1 MATGRGSRRGLT
13 IVSVVLLA
21 CLSLTGATG
30 GTPAGAVAGAGAGR
44 QASGITSGAGDLAS
58 ASEAQLLQLIEAADA
73 RRRQIESEAAG
84 VNQEVEELQSELN
97 AAEDHLGALQARQW
111 TLEHKLAAAD
121 RQLDEARA
129 HRTQL
134 ALDAYTGRASA
145 LGYASSLLYADDI
158 GALAARRSYVRFLG
172 SSRAETI
179 AEEERLR
186 DEQADLLEELD
197 GVRREMNKKQAG
209 AAADATG
216 VENGQRVSVGL
227 LADAEAQ
234 VAERD
239 RLFGEAAGRKAE
251 FDTEL
256 ADLAAQSEA
265 VTATLRARRGLD
277 AESTASE
284 ASAAASGGE
293 LADPLPGHSFGSPF
307 GPRVHPVYGSVR
319 VHTGVDIGASSGD
332 AIHAADD
339 GVVVSA
345 GWLGGY
351 GNATIVDHGG
361 GIATLYGHQSR
372 IDVSAGERV
381 ERGQV
386 IGRVGCTGTCTGPHL
401 HFEVRID
408 GDPVNPV
415 PYIS

>member
-1 MATGRGSRRGLT
+1 M
-13 IVSVVLLA
+13 
-21 CLSLTGATG
+21 GA
-30 GTPAGAVAGAGAGR
+30 AAGAGAGR
-44 QASGITSGAGDLAS
+44 QATDITSGAGDLAS
-58 ASEAQLLQLIEAADA
+58 ASEARLLELIEAAEA
-73 RRRQIESEAAG
+73 RRKEIESEAAG
-84 VNQEVEELQSELN
+84 VNQEVEELRSELN
-97 AAEDHLGALQARQW
+97 AAQDHLGALQARQW
-111 TLEHKLAAAD
+111 TIEHKLEAAV

-129 HRTQL
+129 HRQQL
-134 ALDAYTGRASA
+134 AIDAYTGRSSA

-158 GALAARRSYVRFLG
+158 GALAARRSYVHFLG
-172 SSRAETI
+172 SSQAETL

-209 AAADATG
+209 ADADAAG
-216 VENGQRVSVGL
+216 LVDGQRVSVGL
-227 LADAEAQ
+227 LAEAEAQ
-234 VAERD
+234 VAARD
-239 RLFGEAAGRKAE
+239 RLYEEAHARKAE

-265 VTATLRARRGLD
+265 VTETLRARRGLD

-284 ASAAASGGE
+284 ASAAAGGGQ
-293 LADPLPGHSFGSPF
+293 LADPYPGASFGSPF
-307 GPRVHPVYGSVR
+307 GPRVHPVFGNVR
-319 VHTGVDIGASSGD
+319 VHTGVDIGGESGD

-351 GNATIVDHGG
+351 GNATIIDHGG
-361 GIATLYGHQSR
+361 GMATLYGHQSQ
-372 IDVSAGERV
+372 IVVSEGERV
-381 ERGQV
+381 SRGQV

-408 GDPVNPV
+408 GVPVNPV
-415 PYIS
+415 PYVT

>member
-1 MATGRGSRRGLT
+1 MAGGAAGHGARRTGVLL
-13 IVSVVLLA
+13 LLA

-44 QASGITSGAGDLAS
+44 QATDITSGAGDLAS
-58 ASEAQLLQLIEAADA
+58 ASEARLLELIEAAEA
-73 RRRQIESEAAG
+73 RRKEIESEAAG
-84 VNQEVEELQSELN
+84 VNEEVEELQSELN
-97 AAEDHLGALQARQW
+97 AAQDHLGALQARQW
-111 TLEHKLAAAD
+111 TIQHKLDAAV

-129 HRTQL
+129 HRRQL
-134 ALDAYTGRASA
+134 AIDAYTGRSSA
-145 LGYASSLLYADDI
+145 LGYASSLLFADDI
-158 GALAARRSYVRFLG
+158 GALAARRSYVHFLG
-172 SSRAETI
+172 SSQAETL

-197 GVRREMNKKQAG
+197 GVRREMNKKQSG
-209 AAADATG
+209 ADADAAG
-216 VENGQRVSVGL
+216 LADGQRVSVGL
-227 LADAEAQ
+227 LAEAEAQ

-239 RLFGEAAGRKAE
+239 RLFEEAHAHKAE

-265 VTATLRARRGLD
+265 VTEALRARRGLD
-277 AESTASE
+277 AASTASE
-284 ASAAASGGE
+284 ASAAAGGGQ
-293 LADPLPGHSFGSPF
+293 LADPYPGASFGSPF
-307 GPRVHPVYGSVR
+307 GPRVHPVFGNVR
-319 VHTGVDIGASSGD
+319 IHTGVDIGGESGD

-351 GNATIVDHGG
+351 GNATIIDHGG
-361 GIATLYGHQSR
+361 GIATLYGHQSQLA
-372 IDVSAGERV
+372 VSAGERV
-381 ERGQV
+381 SRGQV

-408 GDPVNPV
+408 GVPVNPV
-415 PYIS
+415 PYVT